1 MSTRDTPWNRLNL
14 LADILQGVAVG
25 ALALAWA
32 AIGIGLYSDP
42 VADPRFDLEA
52 GGRFAAGFLV
62 YAPFLLVISP
72 VLAVTGVFGLLPD
85 RFAPGSTIVGGVV
98 ASLFAQWVGTQLYL
112 SDYKRDLPGCL
123 ETSFGA
129 ACFAVTVAF
138 TAAFLRLYS
147 NRSGRTRV
155 ASIRGGA
162 GLAVAIL
169 VSAWVTIPPLIAGS
183 GTPSGVLAGIVTD
196 PNCGRNL
203 SDWTDEGRA
212 TVYKGDAR
220 TQSYPPKDM
229 PDTRFGVVVTLRN
242 GTGSVETTPPTAI
255 SFRDELPFRS
265 GPPKAELLLSR
276 DVTGNRFAFTRLRDP
291 KCESGSNRVVSA
303 TYIYDDYGRTD
314 TPQIRGT
321 VSRSK

>member
-1 MSTRDTPWNRLNL
+1 MSTRDSPWNRWSRFAYL
-14 LADILQGVAVG
+14 LQVVAVG

-32 AIGIGLYSDP
+32 AIGIGLYSDRG
-42 VADPRFDLEA
+42 ADPRFELEA
-52 GGRFAAGFLV
+52 GGRFEANLAV
-62 YAPFLLVISP
+62 YWPFLLVISP
-72 VLAVTGVFGLLPD
+72 LLAVTGMFGLLPY
-85 RFAPGSTIVGGVV
+85 RFAPGGTVVGGVV
-98 ASLFAQWVGTQLYL
+98 ASLFAQWVGTELYL
-112 SDYKRDLPGCL
+112 SDYKRELPGRL

-129 ACFAVTVAF
+129 ACFAVAVAF
-138 TAAFLRLYS
+138 TAAFLHLYS

-183 GTPSGVLAGIVTD
+183 GTQSGVLAGFVTD
-196 PNCGRNL
+196 PHCGRKV

-212 TVYKGDAR
+212 TVYKGDAT

-229 PDTRFGVVVTLRN
+229 PDIRFGVVVTLRN
-242 GTGSVETTPPTAI
+242 GMGSVETTPPTAV

-265 GPPKAELLLSR
+265 GPPATELLLSR
-276 DVTGNRFAFTRLRDP
+276 PNTGNGFAFTRIRDP
-291 KCESGSNRVVSA
+291 KCETGSNRVVSA
-303 TYIYDDYGRTD
+303 TYIYDDYGRTN

-321 VSRSK
+321 VSRSE